1 MVQVAAI
8 LHFFGITMMS
18 FIKLHIIFNWTFH
31 LMNQWLPM
39 VMIGRRTV
47 QCESSQMKSLHLSML
62 AAHDTGIKKHY
73 HMPTDSVVLEDFMT
87 HAADALTILP
97 ECASLSIHR
106 F

>member
-1 MVQVAAI
+1 
-8 LHFFGITMMS
+8 MS

-62 AAHDTGIKKHY
+62 AAHY

-97 ECASLSIHR
+97 ECASLSLHR

>member
-1 MVQVAAI
+1 
-8 LHFFGITMMS
+8 
-18 FIKLHIIFNWTFH
+18 
-31 LMNQWLPM
+31 MNQWLPM

-47 QCESSQMKSLHLSML
+47 QCESSQMKSLHLHLSML

-73 HMPTDSVVLEDFMT
+73 HMPDSVVLEDFMT

-97 ECASLSIHR
+97 ECASLSLHR